1 MDIQDDDMS
10 LNIDV
15 AMIADADY
23 EHLRDQ
29 LELVQPDVLAEEGRY
44 LQLCPQPRDLPAE
57 GATGKT

>member
-1 MDIQDDDMS
+1 MS